1 MNEELRPEYALRWG
15 QERACERKYEN
26 ARFSTEL
33 MGKGRLWTPRVV
45 GAPSPRGSPPFF
57 LVVVRHLTVQPR
69 RHLSINQI

>member
-33 MGKGRLWTPRVV
+33 MGKGAIHLLTDSSVADV
-45 GAPSPRGSPPFF
+45 F
-57 LVVVRHLTVQPR
+57 LLISAHR
-69 RHLSINQI
+69 RALSTMAGPLCNR